1 MQLCIPFIVIIS
13 QKTVIGYQNVEM
25 LISSKIDHMY
35 IDIERR
41 SNLNDKY
48 LSLVSDYRW

>member
-25 LISSKIDHMY
+25 LISSKIDNMY
-35 IDIERR
+35 VRR